1 MGGAASLVLC
11 GCGPC
16 AVWVWLPP
24 LCCVG
29 VAFVL
34 CGHGCLPCAVW
45 VGLPPLCCVGV
56 AASLVLCGCGCLI
69 GTASGSPQIAHLNDS
84 LLILKMY
91 S

>member
-1 MGGAASLVLC
+1 MGVAASLVLC

-16 AVWVWLPP
+16 AVWV
-24 LCCVG
+24 
-29 VAFVL
+29 
-34 CGHGCLPCAVW
+34 
-45 VGLPPLCCVGV
+45 GLPPLCCVGG

>member
-1 MGGAASLVLC
+1 MSCAVWVGLCCVGGAASLVLVGVALVLC

-16 AVWVWLPP
+16 AVRVWP

-29 VAFVL
+29 VA
-34 CGHGCLPCAVW
+34 
-45 VGLPPLCCVGV
+45 
-56 AASLVLCGCGCLI
+56 LVLCGRGCLI